1 MEMEAAAAAMDFH
14 ALSRREL
21 QALCKRNGVRA
32 NMTNSAMA
40 DALQGLASVDG
51 IDEIG
56 TTLCLP
62 TPGRSAMKS
71 VAKVAEMAGED
82 QQHGSP
88 LPRGRRV
95 SVKSPEAIRMEVEE
109 GEEEMKRDLVKEIVR
124 TPGVALRSS
133 SRRARATPA
142 PLPTQVP
149 ASSARAT
156 ARRAAVRKTEEVVPT
171 PATLRRSQRTSA
183 RKGAAPVAV
192 DLSADDVSVAK
203 RTTRSA
209 RSKVAIALDQEDEV
223 AAAAPK
229 EEEKVLQEEPKAIAW
244 DVKCDDPEEE
254 EVTKLP
260 EGNNKEEETEEGE
273 EADSSDAMIGSAVIL
288 DKSCHDPQVEEVA
301 VVMEEQSTVPTVPH
315 EGIVEEQEPIRVE
328 KSASLTV
335 MEDSPILGLLSKVE
349 TEGPAVEKDEFS
361 SVEDGEGLA
370 EWSPAREMT
379 DEIIPDIEDKE
390 VAVDEEA
397 VKEVG
402 FAVTGDTDPTTE
414 EILPIAV
421 EDETSED
428 DGLTEAVKE
437 VGFAV
442 TGDTDPT
449 TEEILPIAVEDETSE
464 DDGLTEAKEGTADEV
479 PQAELAD
486 DPTNA
491 VLAHEVPQAEL
502 ADDDT
507 SEEDD
512 NTELK
517 ESAAVKMAQAEL
529 IEEDIM
535 KVDDFD
541 DDEEWASEDENDFDE
556 IGSSD
561 ESDEETETS
570 EQSYTG
576 NAVQMPQGTVLAV
589 KDNEDA
595 STEDDD
601 FSSDLPSESDEE
613 TEASEQSYTGD
624 VVPMPQGTVVAV
636 EDNEDASTED
646 DDFSGDLP
654 PEFDNIK
661 IYSDDETESDIAPP
675 VLDENQAAVMSLD
688 DSSTNVE
695 QQQDVPEEADA
706 TEKELKEVDNIVK
719 SLDEFNFK
727 EEEAKEMTK
736 QPQLENFE
744 EMSLRKLKTTLK
756 NRLIALKEAKEDATE
771 GKRLPLEEVDGNAGV
786 DF

>member
-1 MEMEAAAAAMDFH
+1 MEMAAAAAAAAMDFH

-32 NMTNSAMA
+32 NMTNAAMA
-40 DALQGLASVDG
+40 DALQGLPSVDG

-71 VAKVAEMAGED
+71 VEMAGEE

-109 GEEEMKRDLVKEIVR
+109 GEDEVKRDLGKEIVR

-142 PLPTQVP
+142 PLPPTPMP

-156 ARRAAVRKTEEVVPT
+156 ARRAAVRKTEEVAPT
-171 PATLRRSQRTSA
+171 PATLRRSQRSSV
-183 RKGAAPVAV
+183 RKGAAPVVV
-192 DLSADDVSVAK
+192 DPSADDVSAAK

-209 RSKVAIALDQEDEV
+209 RSKVTIALEQEDEV
-223 AAAAPK
+223 AVVVDPPAPK
-229 EEEKVLQEEPKAIAW
+229 EEKVLQEEPQAIAS

-254 EVTKLP
+254 EVTKLL
-260 EGNNKEEETEEGE
+260 EGNNKEDEPEEGE
-273 EADSSDAMIGSAVIL
+273 EAVVDAVSSTCVADSSDAKIGSAVTL

-301 VVMEEQSTVPTVPH
+301 VVMEEQSTKPH
-315 EGIVEEQEPIRVE
+315 EGIVEEHEPISVE

-349 TEGPAVEKDEFS
+349 TEGPAVEMEHVS

-370 EWSPAREMT
+370 

-397 VKEVG
+397 VKEAG
-402 FAVTGDTDPTTE
+402 FAVTGDTNPTTE
-414 EILPIAV
+414 EIVPIAV
-421 EDETSED
+421 E
-428 DGLTEAVKE
+428 V
-437 VGFAV
+437 
-442 TGDTDPT
+442 
-449 TEEILPIAVEDETSE
+449 ETSE
-464 DDGLTEAKEGTADEV
+464 DDGLTEAKEGAADKM

-486 DPTNA
+486 DQTNEEVDEDDHSA
-491 VLAHEVPQAEL
+491 VPAHEVPQAEL
-502 ADDDT
+502 ADDET
-507 SEEDD
+507 SEQDD

-517 ESAAVKMAQAEL
+517 ESAAVKMEQAEL
-529 IEEDIM
+529 IEEDISEEEDHTELKDDHSVKMPPAQLIEEDIM
-535 KVDDFD
+535 KEDDLD
-541 DDEEWASEDENDFDE
+541 DEEEWASEDDNDFDE

-561 ESDEETETS
+561 
-570 EQSYTG
+570 
-576 NAVQMPQGTVLAV
+576 
-589 KDNEDA
+589 
-595 STEDDD
+595 
-601 FSSDLPSESDEE
+601 ESDEE

-624 VVPMPQGTVVAV
+624 VVQMPQGTEEDNEDASTEDDDFSGDLPSESDEETETSEQSYTGDVVQMPQGTVQAV
-636 EDNEDASTED
+636 EENEDASTED

-654 PEFDNIK
+654 PEFDNIQ

-695 QQQDVPEEADA
+695 QQQEVPEEADA

-719 SLDEFNFK
+719 SLDEFSFK
-727 EEEAKEMTK
+727 EKEAKEMTK
-736 QPQLENFE
+736 QPQTENLKG
-744 EMSLRKLKTTLK
+744 MSLRKLKTELK
-756 NRLIALKEAKEDATE
+756 NRLIALKETKEEVTE